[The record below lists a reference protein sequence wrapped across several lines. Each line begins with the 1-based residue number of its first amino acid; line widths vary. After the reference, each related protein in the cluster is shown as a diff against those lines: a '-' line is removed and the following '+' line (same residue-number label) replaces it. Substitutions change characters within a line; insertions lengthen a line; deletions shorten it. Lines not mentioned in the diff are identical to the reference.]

1 MALHT
6 RTHSTHTHTGTCTPT
21 CMQLNT
27 PSQSCSVSCQA
38 NVLNENFLTKITS
51 INQLT
56 CKQHTCRHTHAH
68 THTVHTPIQLESAA
82 FHTYLYAPWP
92 ASCVLCPRTV
102 IANFAHVS
110 STSFAKLKVKTCP
123 KLLPPF
129 LFLSPSFSLSLFPT
143 YSKFLAYQR
152 NTSASQDVCQ
162 LPDAFALVSCEI
174 N

>member
-1 MALHT
+1 MQTYT
-6 RTHSTHTHTGTCTPT
+6 RTHT
-21 CMQLNT
+21 
-27 PSQSCSVSCQA
+27 
-38 NVLNENFLTKITS
+38 
-51 INQLT
+51 
-56 CKQHTCRHTHAH
+56 
-68 THTVHTPIQLESAA
+68 HTPIQLESAA

-174 N
+174 NWHLVVNVVYPARPPPPLLSSPLGGALPISAACVITC